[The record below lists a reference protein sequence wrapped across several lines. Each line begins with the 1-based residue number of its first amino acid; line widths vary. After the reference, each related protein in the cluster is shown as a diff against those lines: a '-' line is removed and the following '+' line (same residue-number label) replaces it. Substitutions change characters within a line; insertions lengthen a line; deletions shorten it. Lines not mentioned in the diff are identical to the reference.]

1 MTRWPQSCGRSPPR
15 DLESRNRPFAPIPSL
30 EVNKPPLIAFDVNET
45 LLSLAPIK
53 ERFESI
59 FGDDPPL
66 GEWFARMLHGSLVAN
81 ATNNYRPF
89 GDIGV
94 EALLTVAVKRGLS
107 LRGEDAVEVVSE
119 MMSLPPHPDVP
130 DAIARLHDA
139 GFVMVA
145 LTNGSTV
152 VAKDQIE
159 NAGLT
164 PYLRRVIS
172 VEEVSRFKPD
182 PAPYHHAAEVMGV
195 AIGDLTLVAAHDW
208 DCAGATA
215 AGAGTVFVK
224 RPGAVW
230 SIPAAMP
237 DVVVGDIA
245 DLATLLID

>member
-1 MTRWPQSCGRSPPR
+1 M
-15 DLESRNRPFAPIPSL
+15 
-30 EVNKPPLIAFDVNET
+30 VMNKPPLIAFDVNET
-45 LLSLAPIK
+45 LLSLAPIQAK
-53 ERFESI
+53 LEGV
-59 FGDDPPL
+59 FGADPPV
-66 GEWFARMLHGSLVAN
+66 GEWFALMLHGSLVAN
-81 ATNNYRPF
+81 AIGNYRPF

-107 LRGEDAVEVVSE
+107 LRGEEAVDVVSE
-119 MMSLPPHPDVP
+119 MMNLPPHPDVP
-130 DAIARLHDA
+130 DALERLHDA

-152 VAKDQIE
+152 LATDQIN
-159 NAGLT
+159 NAGLG
-164 PYLRRVIS
+164 PFLRRVIS
-172 VEEVSRFKPD
+172 VEEVERFKPD
-182 PAPYHHAAEVMGV
+182 PAPYLHAADVMGV

-230 SIPAAMP
+230 SIPADMP

-245 DLATLLID
+245 DLADLLID